1 MAGKEDAAMAE
12 ALGLFALGVLALAL
26 GGDSVVKGVSGLAQ
40 RLGMRP
46 FVAGLL
52 LLAFGT
58 SIPEL
63 AVNLH
68 AMWQQQAH
76 LALGNAVGSNV
87 VNLGLCLGL
96 AALAAPLVLRARML
110 VPMLVLL
117 VVATFALMVFGL
129 DGHVGRIEGAV
140 LLLGFV
146 ATTLFLLRHAQRED
160 AEVQAEIVAFAGTR
174 TGLALNLLRL
184 AIAAVVLYFGAR
196 WVVSGGLAF
205 GQVLGMTPLMVGLL
219 PVAIGTALPEI
230 AAAIAAARR
239 GQGDMVAGHVIG
251 SSLFNTLAIVGGMAA
266 VQPLALPASFVKF
279 ELPAVLALTLL
290 VYPLLRSG
298 RRISQQ
304 EGGILCLAF
313 LAWVTLE
320 LLLFL

>member
-1 MAGKEDAAMAE
+1 MAE

-26 GGDSVVKGVSGLAQ
+26 GGDSVVKGISGLSQ
-40 RLGMRP
+40 QLGMRP
-46 FVAGLL
+46 FVAGLV

-58 SIPEL
+58 SVPEL
-63 AVNLH
+63 AVNLR
-68 AMWQQQAH
+68 AVWQQQPH

-117 VVATFALMVFGL
+117 AVATFALIVFGL
-129 DGHVGRIEGAV
+129 DGYVGRIEGAV
-140 LLLGFV
+140 LLLGFF
-146 ATTLFLLRHAQRED
+146 AAAALILRHGGRED
-160 AEVQAEIVAFAGTR
+160 AEVQAEFVAFASTR
-174 TGLALNLLRL
+174 TGLAQNVLRL
-184 AIAAVVLYFGAR
+184 VIATVVLYFGAR
-196 WVVSGGLAF
+196 WVVSGGLAL
-205 GQVLGMTPLMVGLL
+205 GQQLGMSALMVGLL

-251 SSLFNTLAIVGGMAA
+251 SSLFNLLAIVGGMALTR
-266 VQPLALPASFVKF
+266 PLALPASFVKF
-279 ELPAVLALTLL
+279 ELPAVLVLTLL

-298 RRISQQ
+298 RRITQQ

-313 LAWVTLE
+313 LAWAVLE

>member
-1 MAGKEDAAMAE
+1 
-12 ALGLFALGVLALAL
+12 
-26 GGDSVVKGVSGLAQ
+26 
-40 RLGMRP
+40 MRP

-266 VQPLALPASFVKF
+266 VQPLAVPASFVKF

-304 EGGILCLAF
+304 EGGILCLAV

>member
-1 MAGKEDAAMAE
+1 MAE

-63 AVNLH
+63 AVNLR

-87 VNLGLCLGL
+87 VNLGLGLGL

-160 AEVQAEIVAFAGTR
+160 ADVQAEIVAFASTR
-174 TGLALNLLRL
+174 AGLALNLLRL

-196 WVVSGGLAF
+196 WVVSGGLAL
-205 GQVLGMTPLMVGLL
+205 GRIVGMTPLMVGLL

-251 SSLFNTLAIVGGMAA
+251 SSLFNLLAIVGGMAA

-298 RRISQQ
+298 RRVGQQ

>member
-1 MAGKEDAAMAE
+1 MAE
-12 ALGLFALGVLALAL
+12 ALGLFALGLLALAL
-26 GGDSVVKGVSGLAQ
+26 GGDSVVKGISGLAQ

-63 AVNLH
+63 AVNLR
-68 AMWQQQAH
+68 AMWQQQPH

-87 VNLGLCLGL
+87 VNLGLTLGL

-117 VVATFALMVFGL
+117 VVATFALMAFGL
-129 DGHVGRIEGAV
+129 DGHVGRVEGAV
-140 LLLGFV
+140 LLLGFLA
-146 ATTLFLLRHAQRED
+146 ATAFLLRHARRED
-160 AEVQAEIVAFAGTR
+160 AEVQAEIVAFASTR
-174 TGLALNLLRL
+174 AGLAQNLLRL
-184 AIAAVVLYFGAR
+184 VLAAVLLYFGAR

-205 GQVLGMTPLMVGLL
+205 GQALGMTPLVVGLL
-219 PVAIGTALPEI
+219 PVAVGSALPEV

-251 SSLFNTLAIVGGMAA
+251 SSLFNLLAIVGGMAA
-266 VQPLALPASFVKF
+266 VRPLALPASFVKF

-313 LAWVTLE
+313 LAWAVLE
-320 LLLFL
+320 VLLFL